1 MSLSKSFAT
10 DKVKVVSGIR
20 VPVGVNEDGSE
31 VAFYVSRMSRQN
43 PAYTRELERQ
53 TKPYSAQIRTKS
65 LSETVA
71 QEVGLKV
78 FVASVL
84 RGWENVLLSDVTGD
98 EADKG
103 FSEYTQDNAEKLF
116 RRLPELLDHLTEQA
130 SDASLFR
137 AEELEQDAK
146 N

>member
-1 MSLSKSFAT
+1 MSLSKSFST

-20 VPVGVNEDGSE
+20 VPVGVNEDKSE
-31 VAFYVSRMSRQN
+31 VAFYVSRMSKQN
-43 PAYTRELERQ
+43 PGYTRELDRQ
-53 TKPYSAQIRTKS
+53 TKPYGAQIRTKS
-65 LSETVA
+65 LSEKVA
-71 QEVGLKV
+71 EEIGLSV
-78 FVASVL
+78 FVNAVL

-98 EADKG
+98 ESDKG
-103 FSEYTQDNAEKLF
+103 FAEYNQENAMKLF